1 MNRSVLIV
9 GNGIVGHNLK
19 NELDGIKPEVFDK
32 YRTEENTKT
41 KNYYDYVFICVPTD
55 YKGEENPCDIT
66 EVRNAILENDAG
78 IYVIKSTVLPGT
90 VEKLKKETGKRIV
103 FSPEYY
109 GATMYANNYNFD
121 FTILGGDKSDCH
133 EVIQLLQNAYD
144 ARHKFYAVKSQEAEI
159 IKYMENSYLAMKV
172 SFCVQF
178 WEIAQKAGADY
189 GAVREGFLLDPRVN
203 PSHTFV
209 FDDHPFWTSHCFD
222 KDVKAIA
229 ESFNAGFLLDLI
241 KYNDEMKKKTGKIE

>member
-1 MNRSVLIV
+1 MGKDVLIV
-9 GNGIVGHNLK
+9 GGGVVGVNISK
-19 NELDGIKPEVFDK
+19 EFAAIGPEMYDKYKPEM
-32 YRTEENTKT
+32 NTKT
-41 KNYYDYVFICVPTD
+41 KCHYDFVFICVPTD
-55 YKGEENPCDIT
+55 YKGEDNPCDIT
-66 EVRNAILENDAG
+66 EVRNALLENDAG

-121 FTILGGDKSDCH
+121 FTILGGDRSDCN
-133 EVIQLLQNAYD
+133 EVVQLLQNAYD
-144 ARHKFYAVKSQEAEI
+144 ARHKFYVVKSQEAEV

-178 WEIAQKAGADY
+178 WEIAKKAGADY

-209 FDDHPFWTSHCFD
+209 FDDHPFWSSHCFN
-222 KDVKAIA
+222 KDVRAIA
-229 ESFNAGFLLDLI
+229 ESFGAGLLLDVI
-241 KYNDEMKKKTGKIE
+241 KYNEGMKKANGNL